1 MNFYKVLFQG
11 ENFSFGHLAA
21 KKFVDLYLKKTDKIN
36 FQKVPEFVNLF
47 ENLEKKIGDFAILPL
62 ENSLAGTVILNY
74 DMLYKYPVK
83 ICGEIILPIK
93 MQLLAQKNSK
103 IENIKKVYSHPKA
116 LEQCQKFLSNYPKI
130 QKIAV
135 SNTAFAAKEV
145 SRSNNSQI
153 AAIASTDASL
163 EYNLKILKQD
173 IQDDQN
179 NWTRFVV
186 LCQKNRN
193 FFSDQLFNQNKQ
205 FSQNFNLILK
215 TTIAYSLARDQSGT
229 LSKSLDF
236 FAQNQLNLTNLE
248 SRPIGGKFF
257 EYIFYV
263 DIQTSFDKQ
272 KNLQKALMSLSKFA
286 KNLKILG
293 IYHKYSD

>member
-21 KKFVDLYLKKTDKIN
+21 KKFVDLYLKKTDTIY
-36 FQKVPEFVNLF
+36 FQKVPEFSDLF
-47 ENLEKKIGDFAILPL
+47 EALEKKIGDFAVLPT

-74 DMLYKYPVK
+74 DMLYKYPAK
-83 ICGEIILPIK
+83 ICGEIVLPIK
-93 MQLLAQKNSK
+93 MQLLGLKNSK
-103 IENIKKVYSHPKA
+103 IENIKKVYSHHKA
-116 LEQCQKFLSNYPKI
+116 LEQCQKFLLNYPKI
-130 QKIAV
+130 QKIEV
-135 SNTAFAAKEV
+135 SNTAFAAKKV
-145 SRSNNSQI
+145 SKSNNSQI
-153 AAIASTDASL
+153 AAIASTEASL
-163 EYNLKILKQD
+163 EYNLKILKKD

-179 NWTRFVV
+179 NWTRFAV
-186 LCQKNRN
+186 LHQKSQNPFFDQIFNRN
-193 FFSDQLFNQNKQ
+193 QSINQN
-205 FSQNFNLILK
+205 SNLILK
-215 TTIAYSLARDQSGT
+215 TAIAYNLARDQTGT
-229 LSKSLDF
+229 LSKSLEF
-236 FAQNQLNLTNLE
+236 FAQNQLNLTNIE

-272 KNLQKALMSLSKFA
+272 KNLQKALTKLSKFA